1 MIIAKINPAVNFTT
15 QVGPFSSVTVTCE
28 YMATATSEYKPGNE
42 TNPFKVMFGHFV
54 YNDEEDP
61 NKKTGFKNDYFMNTV
76 LTSEELSNWGT
87 DDTQMVLAVTTHL
100 GLTVVEYISVDF
112 LVNFPS

>member
-28 YMATATSEYKPGNE
+28 YMATATAEYKPGNE

-54 YNDEEDP
+54 YNDDLRYNIP
-61 NKKTGFKNDYFMNTV
+61 RSLSPYVFTIDCLNAIQIPWKVHSITV
-76 LTSEELSNWGT
+76 
-87 DDTQMVLAVTTHL
+87 D
-100 GLTVVEYISVDF
+100 
-112 LVNFPS
+112 

>member
-1 MIIAKINPAVNFTT
+1 MIIAKINPTVNFTT
-15 QVGPFSSVTVTCE
+15 QVGPFSSVTITCE
-28 YMATATSEYKPGNE
+28 YLATATAEYKPGDE

-61 NKKTGFKNDYFMNTV
+61 TKRTGFKNDYYMTTV
-76 LTSEELSNWGT
+76 LTNEELSNWGT
-87 DDTQMVLAVTTHL
+87 DDTQMVLAVVTKL
-100 GLTVVEYISVDF
+100 DLSVVEYINVDF

>member
-1 MIIAKINPAVNFTT
+1 
-15 QVGPFSSVTVTCE
+15 
-28 YMATATSEYKPGNE
+28 
-42 TNPFKVMFGHFV
+42 MFGHFV

-61 NKKTGFKNDYFMNTV
+61 TKKTGFKNDYFMNTV

-100 GLTVVEYISVDF
+100 GLTVVEYITVDF
-112 LVNFPS
+112 LISFPS